1 MKSQF
6 PDLALLGWSLTGDF
20 GGLTAYTTEKGKVV
34 MFPRAPP
41 LNPPS
46 DAQQLQRDRLTEAA
60 NEWALFPLGTQQKW
74 QQAARRAS
82 LRITGY
88 NLWVYWHMSGD
99 TATVATVSHQ
109 TGIDLVS
116 TLPP

>member
-6 PDLALLGWSLTGDF
+6 PDLALLGFNLTGDF
-20 GGLTAYTTEKGKVV
+20 GGLTCYTTEKGKVV

-60 NEWALFPLGTQQKW
+60 HEWAQFSLATQQKW

-88 NLWVYWHMSGD
+88 NLFVYWWMSGD
-99 TATVATVSHQ
+99 TAIIATIDNQ
-109 TGIDLVS
+109 TGLDLVS

>member
-6 PDLALLGWSLTGDF
+6 PDLALLGWGLTGDF
-20 GGLTAYTTEKGKVV
+20 GGLTAYTTEAGKVV

-46 DAQQLQRDRLTEAA
+46 DAQQAQRDKLTEAA
-60 NEWALFPLGTQQKW
+60 NEWAKLDLPSQQKW

-88 NLWVYWHMSGD
+88 NLWAYWWLTKD
-99 TATVATVSHQ
+99 TATVATVAHQ
-109 TGIDLVS
+109 SGRDLLS